1 MAQQY
6 DNPFRNMTIISLATQ
21 QEDYDHYCQTGQ
33 RAKADTSPFP
43 RKVDLWFAGLS
54 LAARKNLQPI
64 DLSKE
69 KTVSIISGDIF
80 NTDGWQA
87 QAIMLIAIAVEGE
100 VEVVLEPRR
109 MMDIANSLAAA
120 GIDQI
125 IKMLNEGPQRPIW
138 NLSDA
143 FEKLMKSDTLLQK
156 NSQIMK
162 ESLQLLDNLIC
173 NLRYFPT
180 YALLIQFGDI

>member
-6 DNPFRNMTIISLATQ
+6 DNPFRNMTIISPVTQ

-33 RAKADTSPFP
+33 RTKVDTSPFP

-64 DLSKE
+64 DLTKE

-80 NTDGWQA
+80 STDGWQA

-109 MMDIANSLAAA
+109 MMDIANGLAAV
-120 GIDQI
+120 GVGQI

-143 FEKLMKSDTLLQK
+143 FEKLLQSDTVPEEQSVHDRLL
-156 NSQIMK
+156 
-162 ESLQLLDNLIC
+162 ES
-173 NLRYFPT
+173 F
-180 YALLIQFGDI
+180 

>member
-33 RAKADTSPFP
+33 RTKADTSPFP

-54 LAARKNLQPI
+54 LAARKNFKPI
-64 DLSKE
+64 DLTKE

-100 VEVVLEPRR
+100 VEVVMDSRR
-109 MMDIANSLAAA
+109 MMDIANGLAAA
-120 GIDQI
+120 GVDHIV
-125 IKMLNEGPQRPIW
+125 KMLSEGPQRPIW
-138 NLSDA
+138 NLSEA
-143 FEKLMKSDTLLQK
+143 FTELFQSDTIPEEKSDHDRLL
-156 NSQIMK
+156 
-162 ESLQLLDNLIC
+162 ESL
-173 NLRYFPT
+173 
-180 YALLIQFGDI
+180 

>member
-6 DNPFRNMTIISLATQ
+6 DNPFHNMQIISPETQ
-21 QEDYDHYCQTGQ
+21 RDDYDHYCQTGQQ

-43 RKVDLWFAGLS
+43 RKVDLWFTGLS
-54 LAARKNLQPI
+54 LAVRKNLQPI
-64 DLSKE
+64 DFTKE

-87 QAIMLIAIAVEGE
+87 QTIMLIAIAVEGK

-120 GIDQI
+120 GVDQI
-125 IKMLNEGPQRPIW
+125 IKMLNEGSQKPIW
-138 NLSDA
+138 NLSEA
-143 FEKLMKSDTLLQK
+143 FTELFQSDTIPEEKSDHDRLL
-156 NSQIMK
+156 
-162 ESLQLLDNLIC
+162 ESL
-173 NLRYFPT
+173 
-180 YALLIQFGDI
+180 

>member
-6 DNPFRNMTIISLATQ
+6 DNPFRNMTIISPKTQ

-33 RAKADTSPFP
+33 GAKADNTPFP

-54 LAARKNLQPI
+54 LAVRKNLKPM
-64 DLSKE
+64 DLKKE

-87 QAIMLIAIAVEGE
+87 QAIMLIAIAVEGNLE
-100 VEVVLEPRR
+100 AVLNPRR
-109 MMDIANSLAAA
+109 MMDIVNGLAAA
-120 GIDQI
+120 GVPHIVQ
-125 IKMLNEGPQRPIW
+125 MLSEGHEKAIW

-143 FEKLMKSDTLLQK
+143 FEGVLLSDTCTEKQSDHDRLA
-156 NSQIMK
+156 
-162 ESLQLLDNLIC
+162 E
-173 NLRYFPT
+173 
-180 YALLIQFGDI
+180 ALV